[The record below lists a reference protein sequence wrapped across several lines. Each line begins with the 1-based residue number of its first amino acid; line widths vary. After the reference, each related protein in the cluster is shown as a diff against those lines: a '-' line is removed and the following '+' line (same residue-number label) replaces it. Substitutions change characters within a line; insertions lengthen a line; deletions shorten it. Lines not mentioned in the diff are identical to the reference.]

1 MSDISKIKL
10 GSITYSL
17 KDTEARTAINNLST
31 AVASAMIIKGVISSA
46 AEITGLTNYKQ
57 GWTYKIAS
65 SFYFEGELVENGD
78 MIVCI
83 SDFDTLYQASDWNI
97 VQNNVDVM
105 TGADGS
111 TAGTRGLVPGPA
123 STDNGN
129 FLRGDGT
136 WVQIQESTWNSI
148 SSLI

>member
-1 MSDISKIKL
+1 MAYLSRIKIS
-10 GSITYSL
+10 GSTYSL
-17 KDTEARTAINNLST
+17 KDAEARTAIENLST
-31 AVASAMIIKGVISSA
+31 AVSSAMIIKGVISSA

-65 SFYFEGELVENGD
+65 SFYFEGELVESGD
-78 MIVCI
+78 MIICI
-83 SDFDTLYQASDWNI
+83 SDYDSLYKASDWNI

-105 TGADGS
+105 AGANGEIAGS
-111 TAGTRGLVPGPA
+111 RGLVPAPT
-123 STDNGN
+123 STDNSN

-136 WVQIQESTWNSI
+136 WATIQESTWNSI